1 MKHIIKHILT
11 GSLIFALVVTPVTVF
26 AMEGDEHSDDSTT
39 TNTTDSSDSK
49 ATRLEEKRA
58 EAERKLKERLDH
70 AKQQRSDRM
79 DEVKANLHERLSE
92 AKKKVCERNQSRIN
106 SLMER
111 MDSRREAAYDRITQ
125 IHEAITNFYG
135 EKELTVTDY
144 DSLIASVIVAQ
155 GVAQTSINDQK
166 AVPSLNCDSD
176 EPRADLSDFR
186 QKRHD
191 SIDAIKAYR
200 DAVKDLAK
208 AVKEA
213 VRTSKAGE
221 DS

>member
-1 MKHIIKHILT
+1 MKKVIKHILT
-11 GSLIFALVVTPVTVF
+11 GSLVFALAVTPVTVF
-26 AMEGDEHSDDSTT
+26 AQEGDEDGDSTT
-39 TNTTDSSDSK
+39 TTNSEDSS
-49 ATRLEEKRA
+49 RLEEKRA
-58 EAERKLKERLDH
+58 EAEQKLKERLDH

-79 DEVKANLHERLSE
+79 DEARANLHERLSE
-92 AKKKVCERNQSRIN
+92 AKKKVCERHQSRIN

-111 MDSRREAAYDRITQ
+111 MGSRREAAYDRITQ

-144 DSLIASVIVAQ
+144 DSLIASVAVAQ
-155 GVAQTSINDQK
+155 SAAQTSINDQE
-166 AVPSLNCDSD
+166 AVPSLDCDSD
-176 EPRADLSDFR
+176 EPHADLSDFR

-213 VRTSKAGE
+213 ARTSKAGE